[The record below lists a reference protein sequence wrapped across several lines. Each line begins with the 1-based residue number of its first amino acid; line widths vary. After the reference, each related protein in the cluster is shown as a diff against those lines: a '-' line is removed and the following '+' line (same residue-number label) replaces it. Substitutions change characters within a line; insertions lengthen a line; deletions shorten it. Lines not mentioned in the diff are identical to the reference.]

1 MSCVCGNAHVDTGT
15 PGSQKRIWIP
25 GAGVT
30 GKGSGKQTWVLWR
43 SSRCSLPSAH
53 LTTFERH
60 LIPSFLLP
68 FPAPNHCVAMR
79 VTRQNVGKFS
89 FFILL

>member
-1 MSCVCGNAHVDTGT
+1 MSCVCGNAHVDTDT

-43 SSRCSLPSAH
+43 SSRCSLPPGH
-53 LTTFERH
+53 LTTFETSD
-60 LIPSFLLP
+60 LILP
-68 FPAPNHCVAMR
+68 LALPCPKPLCGNEGHKTKCR
-79 VTRQNVGKFS
+79 
-89 FFILL
+89 